1 MKDPRTIIKRPL
13 LTEKGSLLKEQ
24 ANQYLFEVAKDANKL
39 EIARAIEAIFRVDVV
54 SVNTISVRGKEKR
67 LGRFVG
73 RTSDRKKAVV
83 TIREGQNI
91 EFFEG
96 V

>member
-13 LTEKGSLLKEQ
+13 LTEKGSFLKER
-24 ANQYLFEVAKDANKL
+24 ANQYLFEVAKDANKI
-39 EIARAIEAIFRVDVV
+39 EIARAIEAIFRVDIV

-73 RTSDRKKAVV
+73 QTSDWKKAVV

-91 EFFEG
+91 ELFEG